1 MPQGRVRI
9 FQEEA
14 EFLGGGSHHLVPRSA
29 LLQHVAAIVS
39 SEAETVCREQ
49 RHQETCAK
57 VLNDSLEQGRGQHF
71 THGVLQKQARGCK
84 KNLALNTKEC
94 REKGLPIS
102 FACLLPKT
110 QALSHPHLFTMSQEA
125 METVPQSSRNL

>member
-14 EFLGGGSHHLVPRSA
+14 EFLGGGSHHLLPRCA

-39 SEAETVCREQ
+39 SEAETVRREQ

-57 VLNDSLEQGRGQHF
+57 VLNVSPEQGRGQHF

-102 FACLLPKT
+102 FACLLPN
-110 QALSHPHLFTMSQEA
+110 AGSEPPSVVYNVPRSNGDCP
-125 METVPQSSRNL
+125 TVQ